1 MERKLTPSL
10 KAKDLTVREHIAI
23 NLLPMMLATA
33 ADSDDPGDVCDEA
46 ISIANL
52 LIEKLN
58 DEKNIR

>member
-33 ADSDDPGDVCDEA
+33 SDLDDPKDVCDEA

-52 LIEKLN
+52 LIERLN
-58 DEKNIR
+58 DEENIR